1 MSRNTNTNHY
11 RLHIFDVGK
20 LWFGQNV
27 YFNTYILT
35 LNMISVQIAQINLY
49 QTIVKLVYVNLF
61 I

>member
-11 RLHIFDVGK
+11 RLHIFHVGK
-20 LWFGQNV
+20 LGFGQHV
-27 YFNTYILT
+27 YFNKYILT

-49 QTIVKLVYVNLF
+49 QTTVKLVYVNLF